1 MLLPVAVL
9 VARLVVAVAMNRIQ
23 IKLVARRRC
32 VFAFVLLGSFMLAE
46 RPCRAADPIVDSTA
60 PAARDSLRRLVRS
73 AREHAPEVS
82 RSRAAFIASKS
93 AFVRGGLAP
102 FGNPRLEVTAEGA
115 NKDVIKDVAVSG
127 SLWLPVEVS
136 GQRSSRQR
144 EAEDFVA
151 LHSAGIEVSRAS
163 AAARAVRAYGRA
175 VVAVERS
182 NVLAQL
188 LANARAESRM
198 LSERMASGDA
208 VRRDASLAAAEAARH
223 EIMMAENEAE
233 LVSARGEL
241 AELVGESAAPPLEP
255 AVPPVLPGEATP
267 QTNFPALP
275 RSRAFLAEA
284 RYYDAAAER
293 ARREGRSLLSVGVV
307 AGRGDY
313 GETRIGGGLAYA
325 FPAFRSN
332 QVETARNE
340 AESQRARTERQLF
353 GELASRRL
361 LVLRNEQ
368 QKLLRALSVL
378 SEVALPAA
386 RAAVSAVQETYE
398 AGKAELLSV
407 LLTRR
412 ELSTLSLRRL
422 ALFDRSWTLVADYV
436 AITGDLP

>member
-1 MLLPVAVL
+1 
-9 VARLVVAVAMNRIQ
+9 
-23 IKLVARRRC
+23 
-32 VFAFVLLGSFMLAE
+32 MLAE
-46 RPCRAADPIVDSTA
+46 RPSSAADPSVDS
-60 PAARDSLRRLVRS
+60 PALAMRDSLRRLVRS
-73 AREHAPEVS
+73 AREHAPEVT
-82 RSRAAFIASKS
+82 RSRAAFTASKS

-115 NKDVIKDVAVSG
+115 NKDVIKDVSVSG

-144 EAEDFVA
+144 EADDFVA
-151 LHSAGIEVSRAS
+151 LHSVGIEVARAS

-188 LANARAESRM
+188 QANARAESRM

-223 EIMMAENEAE
+223 EIMIAENEAE
-233 LVSARGEL
+233 LISARGEL
-241 AELVGESAAPPLEP
+241 AELVGEGGTPLLGP
-255 AVPPVLPGEATP
+255 AVPPSLAGQATP
-267 QTNFPALP
+267 ETKPAALP

-293 ARREGRSLLSVGVV
+293 ARREGSSLLSVGVV

-313 GETRIGGGLAYA
+313 GETRIGGGFAYA
-325 FPAFRSN
+325 FPVFRNN

-340 AESQRARTERQLF
+340 AEGQRARTERQLF
-353 GELASRRL
+353 GELAGRRL

-368 QKLLRALSVL
+368 QKLLRALSIL

-386 RAAVSAVQETYE
+386 RAAVTAVQETYD

-422 ALFDRSWTLVADYV
+422 ALFERSWTLVGEYV
-436 AITGDLP
+436 EISGDLP

>member
-1 MLLPVAVL
+1 M
-9 VARLVVAVAMNRIQ
+9 
-23 IKLVARRRC
+23 
-32 VFAFVLLGSFMLAE
+32 
-46 RPCRAADPIVDSTA
+46 T
-60 PAARDSLRRLVRS
+60 
-73 AREHAPEVS
+73 
-82 RSRAAFIASKS
+82 RSRAAFMASKS

-102 FGNPRLEVTAEGA
+102 FGNPRLEVTAEGS
-115 NKDVIKDVAVSG
+115 NKDVIKDVAVRG

-136 GQRSSRQR
+136 AQRSSRLR

-151 LHSAGIEVSRAS
+151 LHSAGIEVARAS

-208 VRRDASLAAAEAARH
+208 VRSDASLAAAEAARH
-223 EIMMAENEAE
+223 EIMMTENEAE

-241 AELVGESAAPPLEP
+241 AELVGEGAAPPLEP
-255 AVPPVLPGEATP
+255 AVPPVLAGKATP
-267 QTNFPALP
+267 QTNSPALP

-284 RYYDAAAER
+284 RYHDAAAER

-325 FPAFRSN
+325 FPTFRSN

-340 AESQRARTERQLF
+340 AESQRARTERRLF

-422 ALFDRSWTLVADYV
+422 ALFERSWILVADYV
-436 AITGDLP
+436 EITGDLP